1 MKKKTLITVIL
12 TFTIF
17 CFILLLKGLSTSN
30 LYVPKQTIEKKL
42 SQFNAK
48 QLFSN
53 KIISSDDVFVE
64 DKIYMLNIWSS
75 WCAPCRAEH
84 KILMQLS
91 KNPLLNIIGL
101 NYKDNEKSAKKYV
114 SQLGN
119 PYNEI
124 LVDEEGTISISL
136 GAYGV
141 PETLLIKQNKILK
154 KYLGPL
160 NKESIEEINLF
171 IK

>member
-17 CFILLLKGLSTSN
+17 CFIVLLKSLSTSN

-101 NYKDNEKSAKKYV
+101 LRFA
-114 SQLGN
+114 L
-119 PYNEI
+119 
-124 LVDEEGTISISL
+124 SISSD
-136 GAYGV
+136 
-141 PETLLIKQNKILK
+141 ELITGTPILSK
-154 KYLGPL
+154 CL
-160 NKESIEEINLF
+160 ITAF
-171 IK
+171 I